1 MMENWKKALLAGT
14 ALVGTG
20 LIAAPQEAHAQANP
34 GVFTTQTAN
43 RPDAGV
49 QIFTPTST
57 NCTATQTTTANL
69 TLTITPPAGLYVYLS
84 QFSVNVIPNATGSN
98 STAAYTTTN
107 LTGSPAWLVG
117 EFSNAAALPAMSP
130 LQVND
135 IFPTGLK
142 STAPGTAVTIVPTA
156 TLASA
161 SSCPRAV
168 AWFGP

>member
-1 MMENWKKALLAGT
+1 MENWKKALLAGT
-14 ALVGTG
+14 ALAGVG
-20 LIAAPQEAHAQANP
+20 LLAAPQEAKAQANP

-57 NCTATQTTTANL
+57 NCTATQASTANL
-69 TLTITPPAGLYVYLS
+69 TLTLTPPAGQYVYLS
-84 QFSVNVIPNATGSN
+84 AFSVNVIPNATGAA
-98 STAAYTTTN
+98 STAAFTTTN
-107 LTGSPAWLVG
+107 LTGSPAWLIG
-117 EFSNAAALPAMSP
+117 EYANAAATPAMAA

-135 IFPTGLK
+135 VYPTGLK

-161 SSCPRAV
+161 TVCPRAV